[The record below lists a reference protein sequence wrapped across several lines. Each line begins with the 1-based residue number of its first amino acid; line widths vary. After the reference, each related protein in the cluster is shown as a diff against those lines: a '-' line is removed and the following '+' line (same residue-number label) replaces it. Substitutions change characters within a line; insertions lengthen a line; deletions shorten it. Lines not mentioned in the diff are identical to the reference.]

1 MQPQFKCML
10 QARFH
15 PFHTTIDFVNRLAL
29 CLLVLSTHPPA
40 NAQSGGPSPGSRPF
54 AATDWRPGDPAANL
68 DFYLG
73 KALQNSPLLKD
84 YQNQVLMGQV
94 DSQLLKASY
103 RPQVIANSTN
113 IYAPIIQ
120 GYGYDQAIS
129 NGGNFTTVVAVNKT
143 LVGQHRLDAQYETI
157 RLQNQGLDNTAKISE
172 QDLKRSVTAQYITTY
187 GDLQQLGFNREI
199 YGLLQKEEGLL
210 KDLTQKNVYRQTDY
224 LAFLV
229 TVKQE
234 GLLLRQLE
242 IQYRNDH
249 GTLNYLCGIVD
260 TAAAALEDPHI
271 DLQSP
276 PEIYSSVFF
285 RQFHLDSLKIRN
297 DRSLIDFSY
306 RPKVNLYADGG
317 YSSSLAYQAYK
328 NFGVSFGF
336 NLSVPIYD
344 GHQRK
349 MQYSKLDIA
358 ERTRT
363 GYKDFFTRQ
372 YNQQI
377 AQLSQQ
383 LKGTEELIGQIN
395 EQVRYSQTLIEV
407 NGKLLGTGDAK
418 IADYILA
425 LSNYLNA
432 KNLLTQN
439 NITRLQIINQINYW
453 NR

>member
-1 MQPQFKCML
+1 ML
-10 QARFH
+10 KGMLSGCR
-15 PFHTTIDFVNRLAL
+15 TG
-29 CLLVLSTHPPA
+29 CLLLLIIAARPA
-40 NAQSGGPSPGSRPF
+40 AAQVGGPGGGPGVSG
-54 AATDWRPGDPAANL
+54 ATGAIGDSTGVSL

-73 KALQNSPLLKD
+73 RALQNSPLLKD
-84 YQNQVLMGQV
+84 YQNQVLAGQI
-94 DSQLLKASY
+94 DSQLIHASY
-103 RPQVIANSTN
+103 APQVNGNSTN
-113 IYAPIIQ
+113 LYAPLIH

-129 NGGNFTTVVAVNKT
+129 NGGDFTTVVAVTKT
-143 LVGQHRLDAQYETI
+143 LVGERHLDAQYQTI
-157 RLQNQGLDNTAKISE
+157 RLQNQGISNTAKISE
-172 QDLKRSVTAQYITTY
+172 QDLKRNVTAQYITTY

-199 YGLLQKEEGLL
+199 YTLLEKESNLL
-210 KDLTQKNVYRQTDY
+210 KDLTEKNVYRQTDY

-229 TVKQE
+229 TLKQE
-234 GLLLRQLE
+234 ALLLRQLE
-242 IQYRNDH
+242 IQFRNDH

-260 TAAAALEDPHI
+260 TAALALAAPTIE
-271 DLQSP
+271 LQTLP
-276 PEIYSSVFF
+276 DIASSIFF
-285 RQFHLDSLKIRN
+285 RQFHLDSLKLRN
-297 DRSLIDFSY
+297 QRSLVDFSY
-306 RPKVNLYADGG
+306 RPKANLYADGG
-317 YSSSLAYQAYK
+317 WSSSLMYEPYK
-328 NFGVSFGF
+328 NFGVSFGIT
-336 NLSVPIYD
+336 LSVPIYD

-363 GYKDFFTRQ
+363 GYREFFTSQ
-372 YNQQI
+372 YSQQL

-383 LKGTEELIGQIN
+383 LKATEDLIGQIN

-407 NGKLLGTGDAK
+407 NGRLLGTGDAK

>member
-1 MQPQFKCML
+1 MFQRTFL
-10 QARFH
+10 RSN
-15 PFHTTIDFVNRLAL
+15 TLYSLIVRLGL
-29 CLLVLSTHPPA
+29 CLLLAPA
-40 NAQSGGPSPGSRPF
+40 SLYTSAQGSGQAPTQGSSPSPGDGPLP
-54 AATDWRPGDPAANL
+54 ATNL

-73 KALQNSPLLKD
+73 RALQNSPLLKD
-84 YQNQVLMGQV
+84 YQNQVLLGQI
-94 DSQLLKASY
+94 DSQLVRASY
-103 RPQVIANSTN
+103 QPQVNGNSTN
-113 IYAPIIQ
+113 LYAPTIH
-120 GYGYDQAIS
+120 GWGYDQAIS

-143 LVGQHRLDAQYETI
+143 LVGQKHLDAQYETI
-157 RLQNQGLDNTAKISE
+157 RLQNQGINNTAKVSE
-172 QDLKRSVTAQYITTY
+172 QDLKRSVTAQYIITY
-187 GDLQQLGFNREI
+187 GDLQQLNFNRDV
-199 YGLLQKEEGLL
+199 YTLLEKEESLL

-229 TVKQE
+229 TLKQE
-234 GLLLRQLE
+234 GLLLRQLD
-242 IQYRNDH
+242 IQFRNDH

-260 TAAAALEDPHI
+260 TAATALADPGI
-271 DLQSP
+271 GLQP
-276 PEIYSSVFF
+276 LPDITHSVFF
-285 RQFHLDSLKIRN
+285 HQYHLDSLKIRN

-317 YSSSLAYQAYK
+317 YSSSLMYEAYK
-328 NFGVSFGF
+328 NFGVSFGVT
-336 NLSVPIYD
+336 LSVPIYD

-358 ERTRT
+358 ERTRS
-363 GYKDFFTRQ
+363 GYKDFFTSQ
-372 YNQQI
+372 YSQQI
-377 AQLSQQ
+377 AQLAQQ
-383 LKGTEELIGQIN
+383 LKATEDLIGQID